1 MILGMTLFTA
11 VHVLLSLI
19 GILSGLVVLYGL
31 CTANPMNAW
40 TLLFLVSTL
49 ATSVTGFFFPFHGF
63 TPAIGLGIV
72 STVILAIAI
81 SARYRSHLAGAWRW
95 VFVVSAV
102 VALYLNSFVLVV
114 QAFLKIPALH
124 ALAPTGSEPAFKLTQ
139 GVALV
144 FYLVTGFLAVKG
156 FRAVSNSRQLS

>member
-40 TLLFLVSTL
+40 TLLFLTSTL

-63 TPAIGLGIV
+63 TPALGLGVV
-72 STVILAIAI
+72 STFILAVAI
-81 SARYRSHLAGAWRW
+81 GARYGFHLAGAWRR
-95 VFVVSAV
+95 VYVIGAAA
-102 VALYLNSFVLVV
+102 ALYLNSFVLVV
-114 QAFLKIPALH
+114 QAFLKVPVLH
-124 ALAPTGSEPAFKLTQ
+124 ALAPTGSGPVFALAQ
-139 GVALV
+139 GVVLV

-156 FRAVSNSRQLS
+156 FRPAALAV